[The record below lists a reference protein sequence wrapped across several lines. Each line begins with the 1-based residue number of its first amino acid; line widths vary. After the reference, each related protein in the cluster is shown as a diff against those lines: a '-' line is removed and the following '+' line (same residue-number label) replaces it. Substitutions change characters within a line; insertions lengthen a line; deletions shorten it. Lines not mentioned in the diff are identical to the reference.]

1 MATVDNLKL
10 AETAQEG
17 IFISQ
22 PPRTNWLIDQVRR
35 VPRHWWKYWL
45 VLADAVLIFAAFLA
59 AYYLRYQAQ
68 LFLAVD
74 PAFQQSLQGYWPLAF
89 STVVVVLIAFR
100 FSRVYPYQPGRA
112 WLTETWRIATAST
125 AGMMFIIVVSLAFRP
140 MLYSRLVFLYT
151 AVLVTIFLGISRLLI
166 LWGRE
171 YLRHYDIGVQ
181 RVLLVGAGNVGR
193 MVMRTVAA
201 RPDYGLKL
209 VGFLDDHP
217 NKVAT
222 DIGRFRALGPVDAA
236 RQVIQEERIDR
247 VIICLP
253 WQTHNTI
260 QRLLRLCEQMSVAAY
275 AVPDLFYLTKNQM
288 KVDELNGIPLLSTRE
303 LSIRGWNAVI
313 KRGFDVVVGVA
324 MALISLLPMLL
335 IAAAIRLDTPGPVL
349 FSQVRV
355 GKNGRLFRC
364 YKFRSM
370 VHNADQLR
378 EQVAPLNESSG
389 PLFKIRNDPRQ
400 TRVGRFIRR
409 YSLDEL
415 PQLIN
420 VLRGEMSLI
429 GPRPNLPSEV
439 EQYQDWMVKRLLVCP
454 GLTGL
459 WQVSGRSDL
468 TFDEMVLLDIYY
480 VENWNMGLDLNILLR
495 SVPAVVQAR
504 GAY

>member
-1 MATVDNLKL
+1 MATVEKLKL

-17 IFISQ
+17 VFVSQ
-22 PPRTNWLIDQVRR
+22 SPRANWLVEQLGR
-35 VPRHWWKYWL
+35 VPRQWWRYVL
-45 VLADAVLIFAAFLA
+45 VLSDALLIFVAFLA

-68 LFLAVD
+68 LFLSVD

-89 STVVVVLIAFR
+89 STVVVVLVAFR
-100 FSRVYPYQPGRA
+100 FSHVYPYQPGRA

-125 AGMMFIIVVSLAFRP
+125 AGMMFIIVTSLAFRP

-166 LWGRE
+166 LWGRD
-171 YLRHYDIGVQ
+171 YLRHYDIGVE

-201 RPDYGLKL
+201 RPDYSLRL

-217 NKVAT
+217 AKVAT
-222 DIGRFRALGPVDAA
+222 DIGRFKALGPVDSASQMIRA
-236 RQVIQEERIDR
+236 HRIDR

-253 WQTHNTI
+253 WQTRGTI
-260 QRLLRLCEQMSVAAY
+260 QRLLRDCEKMGVAAY
-275 AVPDLFYLTKNQM
+275 AVPDLFHLTKNQM
-288 KVDELNGIPLLSTRE
+288 KVEELNGIPLLSTRE
-303 LSIRGWNAVI
+303 VSIRGWSAIV
-313 KRGFDVVVGVA
+313 KRGFDLVVGSLMTLVG
-324 MALISLLPMLL
+324 LLPALL

-349 FSQVRV
+349 YSQVRV
-355 GKNGRLFRC
+355 GKNGRPFRC

-378 EQVAPLNESSG
+378 EQVALLNESSG
-389 PLFKIRNDPRQ
+389 PLFKIRNDPRL
-400 TRVGRFIRR
+400 TKVGRLIRR

-420 VLRGEMSLI
+420 VLQGEMSLI

-439 EQYQDWMVKRLLVCP
+439 DQYQDWMAKRLLVSP

-495 SVPAVVQAR
+495 SVPAVLRGR

>member
-1 MATVDNLKL
+1 MATVENLKL

-17 IFISQ
+17 VFASQ
-22 PPRTNWLIDQVRR
+22 PSRANWLVDQVRR
-35 VPRHWWKYWL
+35 VPRFWWRYC
-45 VLADAVLIFAAFLA
+45 LIFSDALLIFVAFLT

-74 PAFQQSLQGYWPLAF
+74 PAYQQSLQGYWPLAF
-89 STVVVVLIAFR
+89 STVVVVLVAFR
-100 FSRVYPYQPGRA
+100 FSHVYPYQPGRA

-151 AVLVTIFLGISRLLI
+151 AGLVTIFLGVSRLLI

-217 NKVAT
+217 AKVAT
-222 DIGRFRALGPVDAA
+222 DIGRFKALGPVDAA
-236 RQVIQEERIDR
+236 RKVIQQQRIDR

-253 WQTHNTI
+253 WQTHGII
-260 QRLLRLCEQMSVAAY
+260 QRLLRECEQMGVAAY
-275 AVPDLFYLTKNQM
+275 AVPDLFHLTKNQM
-288 KVDELNGIPLLSTRE
+288 KVEELNGIPLLSTRE
-303 LSIRGWNAVI
+303 LSIRGWNAVV
-313 KRGFDVVVGVA
+313 KRGFDIVVG
-324 MALISLLPMLL
+324 SLMTLVGLVPALL
-335 IAAAIRLDTPGPVL
+335 IAAAIRIDTPGPVL
-349 FSQVRV
+349 YSQVRV
-355 GKNGRLFRC
+355 GKNGRPFRC

-378 EQVAPLNESSG
+378 EQVALLNESSG
-389 PLFKIRNDPRQ
+389 PLFKIRNDPRL

-439 EQYQDWMVKRLLVCP
+439 EHYQDWMIKRLSVRP

-459 WQVSGRSDL
+459 WQVSGRSNL

-480 VENWNMGLDLNILLR
+480 VENWTMGLDLNILLR
-495 SVPAVVQAR
+495 SVPAVLQAR

>member
-1 MATVDNLKL
+1 MATVENLNI
-10 AETAQEG
+10 ADTAQEG
-17 IFISQ
+17 LFVAQ
-22 PPRTNWLIDQVRR
+22 PPRTNWLVDQVRR
-35 VPRHWWKYWL
+35 VPRHWWKYLL
-45 VLADAVLIFAAFLA
+45 VLSDALLILVAFLG

-68 LFLAVD
+68 LFLSVD

-89 STVVVVLIAFR
+89 STVVVVLVAFR

-125 AGMMFIIVVSLAFRP
+125 AGMMFIIVASLAFRP

-151 AVLVTIFLGISRLLI
+151 AVLVTILLGISRLLI

-171 YLRHYDIGVQ
+171 YFRHYDIGVQ

-209 VGFLDDHP
+209 VGFLDDDP
-217 NKVAT
+217 AKVAT
-222 DIGRFRALGPVDAA
+222 DIGRFKALGAVETAGK
-236 RQVIQEERIDR
+236 VIKQQRIDR

-253 WQTHNTI
+253 WQSHGTI
-260 QRLLRLCEQMSVAAY
+260 QRLLRECEQMGVAAY
-275 AVPDLFYLTKNQM
+275 AVPDLFLLTKNQM
-288 KVDELNGIPLLSTRE
+288 RVEELNGIPLLSTRE
-303 LSIRGWNAVI
+303 LSIRGWNAVF
-313 KRGFDVVVGVA
+313 KRGFDVVVGSL
-324 MALISLLPMLL
+324 MALIALLPGLL
-335 IAAAIRLDTPGPVL
+335 IAAAIRLETAGPVL

-355 GKNGRLFRC
+355 GKNGRPFRC

-370 VHNADQLR
+370 VPNADQLR
-378 EQVAPLNESSG
+378 EQMAVLNESSG
-389 PLFKIRNDPRQ
+389 PLFKIRNDPRL

-439 EQYQDWMVKRLLVCP
+439 EQYQDWMTKRLSVCP

-480 VENWNMGLDLNILLR
+480 VENWTMGLDLNILLR
-495 SVPAVVQAR
+495 SVPAVIQAR